1 MADIR
6 GFGMDNPK
14 FGGEFGNS
22 AVHSFK
28 FRRAAMPSGDVF
40 LFGIIPAGHIITGAE
55 LANTASTATAAM
67 AIGFRNVDGT
77 VTSPDDGGAV
87 FQIPAVDYFFAAAT
101 AVLTNA
107 GRLRWRV
114 PGAIAGGLGTVL
126 KLNRDIIIIG
136 TLSVATIATDT
147 LIDLTFDTINIG
159 VK

>member
-6 GFGMDNPK
+6 GFGMDNPR

-22 AVHSFK
+22 AVHTFK
-28 FRRAAMPSGDVF
+28 LRRAAMTSGDVF
-40 LFGIIPAGHIITGAE
+40 LFGVIPAGHIIVGAE
-55 LANTASTATAAM
+55 LGNTASTATAAM
-67 AIGFRNVDGT
+67 AIGFRNMDGT
-77 VTSPDDGGAV
+77 ITSPDDGGAT

-101 AVLTNA
+101 AILTAA

-126 KLNRDIIIIG
+126 RLNKDIIIIG
-136 TLSVATIATDT
+136 TLSVASIATDT
-147 LIDLTFDTINIG
+147 LIDVTFDTINVG